1 MLKPDKSEYAS
12 YYETYFSEIPEG
24 NILELYEKQI
34 NEVKEFFC
42 GISSSKLNFR
52 YAKGKWTVKEILGH
66 IIDTERIFAVRALCF
81 SRNESQSLPGF
92 DENEY
97 VGNSNFGDQTMAS
110 LLNQFELGRKS
121 ALEMFRSF
129 NDEMWL
135 RKGTASNN
143 IMSVR
148 AVPFIIAGH
157 ASHHIRMIKERY
169 L

>member
-34 NEVKEFFC
+34 NEVKEFFG

-81 SRNESQSLPGF
+81 SRNESQALPGF

-97 VGNSNFGDQTMAS
+97 VSSSNFGDQTIAS